1 MKICGYINGTGKVP
15 ATQKKSE
22 KTAKNAMT
30 DGFVER
36 IKSLA
41 KEDAQKGIYM
51 DKGYLQ
57 LQHSQMKQCVS
68 PDRSGPYGPSHTGS
82 SSGGKRG

>member
-1 MKICGYINGTGKVP
+1 MNDSIYLVTLLAPFAERRFTAMKINHFINGVKKAPT
-15 ATQKKSE
+15 TQKKSD
-22 KTAKNAMT
+22 KTVEDAMT

-36 IKSLA
+36 IKLLA

-57 LQHSQMKQCVS
+57 LQH
-68 PDRSGPYGPSHTGS
+68 PYLEQI
-82 SSGGKRG
+82 